1 MYPYKG
7 YNWRGISWQY
17 IFEKLTTYLYQDLVN
32 GTGEDPLLKKKVD
45 ANKLGLKTGRGFFD
59 WVGDA
64 GKQIVADLDKVL
76 LELLKKDQEQ

>member
-59 WVGDA
+59 WKETPA
-64 GKQIVADLDKVL
+64 RRSWLTWIRHFWNC
-76 LELLKKDQEQ
+76 

>member
-1 MYPYKG
+1 MYSYKG

-59 WVGDA
+59 WEGDA

>member
-1 MYPYKG
+1 VYPYKG

-59 WVGDA
+59 WEGDA